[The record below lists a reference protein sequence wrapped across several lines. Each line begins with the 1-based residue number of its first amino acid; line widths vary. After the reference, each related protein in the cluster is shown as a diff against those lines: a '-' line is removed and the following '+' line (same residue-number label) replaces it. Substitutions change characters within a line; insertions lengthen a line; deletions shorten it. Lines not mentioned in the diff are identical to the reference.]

1 MSNWQVLVLRW
12 GGVLLAVIF
21 AATLV
26 FVYFVVD
33 RLEGETPKDA
43 QQIIYWVLLGVGVV
57 AAGVGF
63 RKETDSVVK

>member
-12 GGVLLAVIF
+12 GGLLLAVIF
-21 AATLV
+21 ALTLIY
-26 FVYFVVD
+26 VYFVVD
-33 RLEGETPKDA
+33 RLEGETPTNA

-63 RKETDSVVK
+63 RKEPDSSL

>member
-33 RLEGETPKDA
+33 RPEGETPTNA

-63 RKETDSVVK
+63 RKETDSDVT

>member
-1 MSNWQVLVLRW
+1 MSNWQVLALRW
-12 GGVLLAVIF
+12 GGLLLAVIF

-33 RLEGETPKDA
+33 RPEGETPTNA

-63 RKETDSVVK
+63 RKETDSSVT

>member
-1 MSNWQVLVLRW
+1 EQLASACVAVGWRSPRRYFRGYFGLR
-12 GGVLLAVIF
+12 L
-21 AATLV
+21 
-26 FVYFVVD
+26 FVVD
-33 RLEGETPKDA
+33 RLEGETPTDA

>member
-33 RLEGETPKDA
+33 RLEGETPTDA
-43 QQIIYWVLLGVGVV
+43 QQIIYWVLVGVGVV

>member
-12 GGVLLAVIF
+12 GGLLLAAVF
-21 AATLV
+21 AVALIW
-26 FVYFVVD
+26 VYFVVD
-33 RLEGETPKDA
+33 RPEGESPTNA

-63 RKETDSVVK
+63 RKETDPSV

>member
-1 MSNWQVLVLRW
+1 MGNWQVLVLRW
-12 GGVLLAVIF
+12 GGALLAVVF
-21 AATLV
+21 AATLI

-33 RLEGETPKDA
+33 RREGETPTNA

-63 RKETDSVVK
+63 RKETDSSV

>member
-26 FVYFVVD
+26 FVYLWSTASKVK
-33 RLEGETPKDA
+33 RQKMRSRSSIGYCL
-43 QQIIYWVLLGVGVV
+43 VLGSSPPVWGSGKKPIQL
-57 AAGVGF
+57 
-63 RKETDSVVK
+63 

>member
-12 GGVLLAVIF
+12 GGGLLAVVF

-33 RLEGETPKDA
+33 RLEGETPTDA

-57 AAGVGF
+57 AAGLGF
-63 RKETDSVVK
+63 LKKPDSDVT